1 MNKKFMV
8 ILLLL
13 VVAVCSINAVSAHEG
28 MENPIVPDP
37 NEVQPGE
44 EVSGTV
50 NMTVDVHWHNERNY
64 VNFSAENIETRTV
77 YWNKQDLNPSD
88 GWSASWDTS
97 DAPNGDYWITITAV
111 DVKNLEG
118 KKEFKLVLNNV
129 PTQSSIVLEN
139 VTAVVDKSTN
149 IIATLKD
156 ADSNPIADKSVEF
169 IIDGKTCSTKTTSSG
184 VATTMMS
191 SSNLRGITSTC
202 NHRRRV

>member
-1 MNKKFMV
+1 MV

-77 YWNKQDLNPSD
+77 YWNKQ
-88 GWSASWDTS
+88 
-97 DAPNGDYWITITAV
+97 
-111 DVKNLEG
+111 E
-118 KKEFKLVLNNV
+118 
-129 PTQSSIVLEN
+129 
-139 VTAVVDKSTN
+139 
-149 IIATLKD
+149 II
-156 ADSNPIADKSVEF
+156 
-169 IIDGKTCSTKTTSSG
+169 G
-184 VATTMMS
+184 
-191 SSNLRGITSTC
+191 
-202 NHRRRV
+202 